1 MFSFFFLF
9 VGLREELGACA
20 LNTTRQLRP
29 PLGSYLPSKPF
40 FLVFK
45 YFVSDDDFLDTSAK
59 SCGYFLFSLDIF
71 FLQREVCVETVQS
84 GKISLGISCR

>member
-1 MFSFFFLF
+1 MSVFLFFLF

-59 SCGYFLFSLDIF
+59 SYSYFLFSLDF
-71 FLQREVCVETVQS
+71 FFFKERYVLKPSNQGRYP
-84 GKISLGISCR
+84 

>member
-1 MFSFFFLF
+1 MCS
-9 VGLREELGACA
+9 EHDTAIEAAAWEL
-20 LNTTRQLRP
+20 P
-29 PLGSYLPSKPF
+29 PLKTLF

-71 FLQREVCVETVQS
+71 YLQREVCVETVQS
-84 GKISLGISCR
+84 GEISLGISCR